1 MRALGRSLQVFAS
14 LALLSGWC
22 QLASADEPSSGA
34 SALLAVLDSSDLTPP
49 STPANLSWTTDGMTV
64 LLSWQPSTD
73 DSGYVE
79 YALFFG
85 SFYLGAFADTSV
97 AMIGFKAGTPYTFTV
112 KARDAAGNMSVAS
125 NSATVLIGTL
135 QDTTPPTAPTNLA
148 AGTVTSSSVAL
159 SWTASSDDVGVV
171 VYQVYAGGSSAIA
184 TSTSPRA
191 TLSNLAADTTYTFTV
206 KALDAAGNVSSAS
219 GAVVVRTKTAPDT
232 QAPTAPT
239 NLSSTAQTTSSIT
252 LAWSASSDNVGVTA
266 YDVYRGG
273 ALAGSVSST
282 SFDDSGLQPD
292 TAYTYTVQARDA
304 AGNVSAA
311 SASLTART
319 TTAGTGDATIVPASG
334 WACGMSGGIP
344 PPTQGTLVFRAT
356 LQLGNTQNVGATQYG
371 QRRVL
376 DVKGGTV
383 TGSRISAT
391 VLTGGF
397 DFELTLSNGVVEQEQ
412 IDMLRAS
419 DGTLIYLRTCGVAPA
434 GSSEVRIV
442 PDFEVSTSSSLA
454 WLNTGKFAGTRTVN
468 ASAGTMQL
476 DVYDVS
482 SVSTGSNRI
491 QISKPSGVPAQPW
504 DCSTVTGS
512 KGASVFT
519 ETVTLGSSLSV
530 GTTKRGTRNVIPIT
544 GGTVSGRLNGTIVP
558 GGADYQLTASGSS
571 TKLDAKYVLA
581 SNDGEFVVVRNCGP
595 FGALIPQFETR
606 ASGPYSFLNSN
617 NYVSSDPGGA
627 TGGVSI
633 TFYQRQ

>member
-1 MRALGRSLQVFAS
+1 MRVLGRSLEQ
-14 LALLSGWC
+14 LAALAVLAGWC
-22 QLASADEPSSGA
+22 QLASADEPISGT
-34 SALLAVLDSSDLTPP
+34 SALFALLDTADITPP
-49 STPANLSWTTDGMTV
+49 STPGNLGWTANEMTV

-73 DSGYVE
+73 DVGVVAYDL
-79 YALFFG
+79 YFG
-85 SFYLGAFADTSV
+85 NFYLGAFSDTSV
-97 AMIGFKAGTPYTFTV
+97 AMIGFKAGSSYVFTV
-112 KARDAAGNMSVAS
+112 KARDAAGNTSVAS
-125 NSATVLIGTL
+125 NSTTVLIGVIR
-135 QDTTPPTAPTNLA
+135 DTTPPTAPTNLA

-171 VYQVYAGGSSAIA
+171 VYQVYAGGASPAS
-184 TSTSPRA
+184 TTTSPRA
-191 TLSNLAADTTYTFTV
+191 TVTNLAADTTYTFTV

-219 GAVVVRTKTAPDT
+219 GATVVRTKTAPDT
-232 QAPTAPT
+232 QAPTAPA
-239 NLSSTAQTTSSIT
+239 NLASTAQSTSSIT
-252 LAWSASSDNVGVTA
+252 LTWSASSDNVGVTA
-266 YDVYRGG
+266 YDVYRGST
-273 ALAGSVSST
+273 LAGSVSST
-282 SFDDSGLQPD
+282 SFDDSGLQPN

-311 SASLTART
+311 SASLTAHT
-319 TTAGTGDATIVPASG
+319 TSSGTDATIVPDSG

-344 PPTQGTLVFRAT
+344 PPTQGTLVMRAT
-356 LQLGNTQNVGATQYG
+356 LQLGSTQNVGTTQYG
-371 QRRVL
+371 NRRVL
-376 DVKGGTV
+376 DVKGGSV
-383 TGSRISAT
+383 SGSRITAT

-412 IDMLRAS
+412 INMLRAS

-434 GSSEVRIV
+434 GASEVRIV

-454 WLNTGKFAGTRTVN
+454 WLNTGKFAGIRTVN

-476 DVYDVS
+476 DIYDVS
-482 SVSTGSNRI
+482 SVSTASNRV
-491 QISKPSGVPAQPW
+491 QVSKPSGVPAQPW

-512 KGASVFT
+512 MGSSVFT
-519 ETVTLGSSLSV
+519 ESVTLGSTLSV

-544 GGTVSGRLNGTIVP
+544 GGTVSGRLNGSIVS
-558 GGADYQLTASGSS
+558 GGADYQLTANGSA

-595 FGALIPQFETR
+595 FGALVPQFETR

-617 NYVSSDPGGA
+617 TYVSSDPGSA
-627 TGGVSI
+627 SGGVSI